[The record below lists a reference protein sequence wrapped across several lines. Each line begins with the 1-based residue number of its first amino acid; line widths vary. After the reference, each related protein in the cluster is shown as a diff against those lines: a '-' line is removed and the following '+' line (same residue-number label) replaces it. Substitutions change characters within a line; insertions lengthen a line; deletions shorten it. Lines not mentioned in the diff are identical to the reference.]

1 MLNFYSGYRTGQRYV
16 SWKASTKYSM
26 QPKMQGPLA
35 NNSALTDPDGNANNV
50 FPARRPGPI
59 KHHRLRGST
68 QALADAN
75 DCVKCKGKLSITG
88 SINDGNTNCPCSNDG
103 KYGFQIKSAST
114 LLGVVTDE
122 NGQKTIVPG
131 KYATSNREYLQ
142 RRCKTFKQRE
152 FNYVGSNAD
161 AENNLYQAN
170 CGCNNTPSSCTEKTC
185 RDTVYK
191 RSNPGFSTQGAVSS
205 GARIHRLK
213 HETVANNHHK
223 SNHKDFCCTADSA
236 TARYA
241 KKITNDCTKRTNCSS
256 GVTRAYIRG
265 SYRVVSR

>member
-1 MLNFYSGYRTGQRYV
+1 MLSNKYFLSFFLGYY
-16 SWKASTKYSM
+16 
-26 QPKMQGPLA
+26 
-35 NNSALTDPDGNANNV
+35 
-50 FPARRPGPI
+50 I
-59 KHHRLRGST
+59 
-68 QALADAN
+68 
-75 DCVKCKGKLSITG
+75 
-88 SINDGNTNCPCSNDG
+88 
-103 KYGFQIKSAST
+103 
-114 LLGVVTDE
+114 LL
-122 NGQKTIVPG
+122 
-131 KYATSNREYLQ
+131 
-142 RRCKTFKQRE
+142 
-152 FNYVGSNAD
+152 
-161 AENNLYQAN
+161 N

-241 KKITNDCTKRTNCSS
+241 KKITNNCDKRSNCTS